1 MSTLAVAQQL
11 IATAADF
18 ISKPMKRV
26 GTDRERVKDGDG
38 AWMVGMEARP
48 SIRGRD
54 NHYVNM
60 KASSKVVG
68 GWCSEKMTGNLE
80 YYLNKFGDYGYARS
94 DLIALATIAN
104 DAKDA
109 KDAKDANDADDVS
122 DVDGADVFNDTHTLG
137 NELERVDAW
146 SLLECLDES
155 APTPLPPPP
164 FPPAPVNAIHI
175 YPTIVA
181 QAIGTIIYAYRMHL
195 LGKIDATISAYFET
209 IRFDRSVP
217 LYEMRGHQVPPHP
230 HPSRPLCLICSVL
243 RRRGTNRTWSSV

>member
-1 MSTLAVAQQL
+1 MSTLAVAQKL
-11 IATAADF
+11 IATASDF
-18 ISKPMKRV
+18 TFTPMKRV
-26 GTDRERVKDGDG
+26 GNDRERVKDGDG
-38 AWMVGMEARP
+38 TWMVGMEARP
-48 SIRGRD
+48 STCGYAIY
-54 NHYVNM
+54 YVNM
-60 KASSKVVG
+60 KASSKVVD
-68 GWCSEKMTGNLE
+68 WSSKKMTGNLE

-94 DLIALATIAN
+94 DLIAFATIAN

-109 KDAKDANDADDVS
+109 KDADDVS
-122 DVDGADVFNDTHTLG
+122 DVDGADVFNDTHSLG

-146 SLLECLDES
+146 TLFASLDDNV
-155 APTPLPPPP
+155 LPPLSPP
-164 FPPAPVNAIHI
+164 PLPPAPVNAIHI
-175 YPTIVA
+175 SPTIVA
-181 QAIGTIIYAYRMHL
+181 QAISTIIFAYRMHL